1 MPYSEVADLPSELRR
16 LLPRHAQEIFLA
28 AYNNAW
34 VEYQD
39 PVKRRGDIGI
49 EAVARKVAWSAVKKE
64 FAKDPETGRWEA
76 LFKHHHE
83 K

>member
-1 MPYSEVADLPSELRR
+1 MPYKDVADLPPGMRR
-16 LLPRHAQEIFLA
+16 LLPKHAQEIFLA

-39 PVKRRGDIGI
+39 PIKRRGDIGI

-64 FAKDPETGRWEA
+64 FAKDPETGRWEP
-76 LFKHHHE
+76 LFTHL
-83 K
+83 